1 MTIDSVPEL
10 ARRVRHL
17 ETLVKR
23 GKPADGSDNAS
34 LLKRISAL
42 ESSVARIGKAAPT
55 KPQVYT
61 PKPAVRVPKPTD
73 NSLALK
79 LAALER
85 EVERLQVKEKP
96 DKTGWIPVSGIW
108 TYASATTITVPSGA
122 ANIYSVGMGIRLTA
136 NGVVKQ
142 AYIIKVE
149 NTLLTIAGDALT
161 NYTFSAIS
169 YAPNPATAI
178 GFPVWFNYT
187 PTYSQ
192 ATLVTAGGTFSM
204 RYSVVGKTVFIRL
217 RAWNCTL
224 SSGGTHIGIS
234 LPITPRADPDVLSV
248 NIFKGTPS
256 ICSLDSAN
264 TVLQV
269 FSSIGLGSFTG
280 SETDIDISVDLTYE
294 AA

>member
-1 MTIDSVPEL
+1 M
-10 ARRVRHL
+10 
-17 ETLVKR
+17 
-23 GKPADGSDNAS
+23 SDFDEK
-34 LLKRISAL
+34 LIERLKR
-42 ESSVARIGKAAPT
+42 
-55 KPQVYT
+55 
-61 PKPAVRVPKPTD
+61 
-73 NSLALK
+73 
-79 LAALER
+79 LER

-96 DKTGWIPVSGIW
+96 DKTGWIPVSGTW

-149 NTLLTIAGDALT
+149 NTLLTIAGDVLT
-161 NYTFSAIS
+161 NHTFSAIS

-204 RYSVVGKTVFIRL
+204 RYSVIGKTVFIRL

-248 NIFKGTPS
+248 NILWVTGTPS
-256 ICSLDSAN
+256 VCSVHSAN

-280 SETDIDISVDLTYE
+280 SETNIDFSVDLTYE

>member
-85 EVERLQVKEKP
+85 EGKGRPGE
-96 DKTGWIPVSGIW
+96 W
-108 TYASATTITVPSGA
+108 GA
-122 ANIYSVGMGIRLTA
+122 DRV
-136 NGVVKQ
+136 Q
-142 AYIIKVE
+142 A
-149 NTLLTIAGDALT
+149 A
-161 NYTFSAIS
+161 
-169 YAPNPATAI
+169 
-178 GFPVWFNYT
+178 
-187 PTYSQ
+187 
-192 ATLVTAGGTFSM
+192 
-204 RYSVVGKTVFIRL
+204 R
-217 RAWNCTL
+217 
-224 SSGGTHIGIS
+224 
-234 LPITPRADPDVLSV
+234 
-248 NIFKGTPS
+248 
-256 ICSLDSAN
+256 
-264 TVLQV
+264 
-269 FSSIGLGSFTG
+269 
-280 SETDIDISVDLTYE
+280 
-294 AA
+294 